1 MQQGIE
7 RKTYSEIII
16 PDAYGESESIA
27 RWKVEEEEEQD
38 LEVPWILRSQR

>member
-27 RWKVEEEEEQD
+27 RWKVEEEED